1 MQDVLKIAVAK
12 AVKDKLAKE
21 ASKGLNPGTYQVDA
35 VVRIIGTFTKGK
47 DYETLVP
54 SKIPWPVLCAL
65 LASKLNQTTLDS
77 VMAEFGGALGSGDLA
92 KLGEGIK
99 EKAQAVVNEVKG
111 QTRTT
116 ATGKIKASLVAE
128 PVAVTA
134 AERIGD

>member
-12 AVKDKLAKE
+12 AIGEKVVKL
-21 ASKGLNPGTYQVDA
+21 ASKGVNPGTYRVDA
-35 VVRIIGTFTKGK
+35 LVKVLGTFTKGK

-77 VMAEFGGALGSGDLA
+77 VMAEFEKALESGDSTG
-92 KLGEGIK
+92 LGEQIK
-99 EKAQAVVNEVKG
+99 DRAQVVVNKIKG

-116 ATGKIKASLVAE
+116 ATGKITTSLVAE
-128 PVAVTA
+128 EVAVTV